1 MDVGILLLAVILL
14 CMRVLHTSYKV
25 YDEYMS
31 SLVLRTVDC
40 AGGRLPV
47 V

>member
-31 SLVLRTVDC
+31 SLVLRTVAC